1 MHSVPGSPGPSGYRA
16 GTPTPPAVRD
26 RRLGSAGRFIQP
38 SGNTS
43 KYLRPLPTA
52 SPKDKASGGTPHCR
66 AKKRILSEGV
76 LKKKKKKL
84 TKIMLKILKSFPAP
98 ETTREQCQGI
108 TRTQAGKEKPSSLR
122 LKVTGKP
129 NVSRGKKRLLQKRNH
144 VESSHL

>member
-76 LKKKKKKL
+76 LKEKKKAHKNNVEN
-84 TKIMLKILKSFPAP
+84 LKSFPAP
-98 ETTREQCQGI
+98 ETTREPCQGI